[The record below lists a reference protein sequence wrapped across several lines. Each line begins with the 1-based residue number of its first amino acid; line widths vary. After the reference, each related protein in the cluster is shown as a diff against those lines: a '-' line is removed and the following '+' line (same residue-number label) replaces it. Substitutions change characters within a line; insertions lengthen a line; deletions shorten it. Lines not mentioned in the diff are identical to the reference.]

1 MRKDKAFALTV
12 QTIVLVQERC
22 DEHMSPPMCASI
34 VAHAASLPEEAIPRM
49 QTVDAVDPSA
59 ACHFVAWYLGQREK
73 PEWVP

>member
-1 MRKDKAFALTV
+1 MSVTRDKAFALTV
-12 QTIVLVQERC
+12 QTIVLAERV
-22 DEHMSPPMCASI
+22 SFPTCAEV

>member
-12 QTIVLVQERC
+12 QTIVLAERV
-22 DEHMSPPMCASI
+22 SFPTYASI
-34 VAHAASLPEEAIPRM
+34 VAHAASLPEEVIPRM
-49 QTVDAVDPSA
+49 QTVDAVDPAA